1 MSTELEIPAAD
12 AALTSAAHAAAAA
25 GPVEP
30 VEPLGPIDDDLR
42 SLLREVLHSLFA
54 RKAEDVSVVDVRGRT
69 SYCDVFVLATGSQ
82 ARQVRAMA
90 DGIVQFMKR
99 DHGRRPGG
107 VEGTASGRWVLV
119 DLGDLVV
126 HAFEGPMRGYY
137 DLDGLWAD
145 APRIALDTLGFGPD
159 GEDLEAEAEVEV
171 DVEDSED
178 AAADAD
184 TEV

>member
-1 MSTELEIPAAD
+1 MSTELDTPTAD
-12 AALTSAAHAAAAA
+12 AADTSPAHAAAAA
-25 GPVEP
+25 GPTEP
-30 VEPLGPIDDDLR
+30 IEPLGPIDADLR
-42 SLLREVLHSLFA
+42 ALVREVLDSLFA
-54 RKAEDVSVVDVRGRT
+54 RKAEDVTVIDVRGRT
-69 SYCDVFVLATGSQ
+69 SYCDLFVLATGSQ

-90 DGIVQFMKR
+90 DGIVQFMKK

-107 VEGTASGRWVLV
+107 VEGANSGRWVLV

-145 APRIALDTLGFGPD
+145 APRIGLDTLGFGPD
-159 GEDLEAEAEVEV
+159 GEDLEPAVEV
-171 DVEDSED
+171 DAVED
-178 AAADAD
+178 AAADAE